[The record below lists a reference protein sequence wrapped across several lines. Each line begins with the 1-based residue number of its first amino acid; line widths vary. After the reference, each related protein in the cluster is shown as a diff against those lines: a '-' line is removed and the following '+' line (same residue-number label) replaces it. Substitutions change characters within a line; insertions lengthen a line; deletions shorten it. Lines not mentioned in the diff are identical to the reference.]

1 MVGADSKL
9 PTQTPEALVSLV
21 RDSSLILTPLPF
33 LLPRLPPFLYPQGAP
48 TLGKNV
54 PSLRTLAMATAHPHP
69 RAPQQPG
76 LAPRAARKEGGA
88 GASQP
93 RGHTSAAL
101 VTTVTGGIPK
111 CAVAKWQRASSRS
124 YTPQP
129 TSRG

>member
-21 RDSSLILTPLPF
+21 RDSSLVLTPLPF

-76 LAPRAARKEGGA
+76 LAPRAVRKGGGGGRLPA
-88 GASQP
+88 PRTHLGCPGYHSN
-93 RGHTSAAL
+93 RGHSK
-101 VTTVTGGIPK
+101 VRSRE
-111 CAVAKWQRASSRS
+111 VAKGFLTIL
-124 YTPQP
+124 YPP
-129 TSRG
+129 TH